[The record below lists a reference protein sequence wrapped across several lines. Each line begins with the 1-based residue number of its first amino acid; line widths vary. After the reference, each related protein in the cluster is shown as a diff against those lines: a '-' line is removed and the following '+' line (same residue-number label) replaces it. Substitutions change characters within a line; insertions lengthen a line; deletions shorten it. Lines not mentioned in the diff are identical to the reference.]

1 MMLTISLPQN
11 EVHCNKNFLKTYF
24 KGRNDAESGVFESE
38 SGGALVMR
46 AVVPVKIT
54 KRGKLIAAVN

>member
-1 MMLTISLPQN
+1 MMLTVSLPQN

-38 SGGALVMR
+38 SGGALGMGLLCLLKSR
-46 AVVPVKIT
+46 SGENLSL
-54 KRGKLIAAVN
+54 R